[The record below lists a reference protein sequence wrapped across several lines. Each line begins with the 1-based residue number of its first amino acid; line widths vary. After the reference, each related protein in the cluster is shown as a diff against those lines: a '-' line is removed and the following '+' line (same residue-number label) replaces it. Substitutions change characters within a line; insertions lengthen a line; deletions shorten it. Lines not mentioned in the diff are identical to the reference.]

1 MKLLITAA
9 TDMEL
14 LAAQKAAAASAHA
27 VTCAVTGIGIAAT
40 AYHTTKLLLSGQY
53 DLAINIGIA
62 GSFTGRFPL
71 GSVVCPVKEYFGDS
85 GVQTPGGFSSLFD
98 EQLLH
103 ENTFPFVDGALKAD
117 VPPAFAGLFQK
128 YPPATGI
135 TLQMASG
142 VQPRIDELQQRFHP
156 DIETMESAAF
166 FYVCLSQK
174 VPFAALRAISNKVE
188 VRNKAAWNIPLAIQ
202 NLETALREIFTIL
215 LFTIDH
221 CTDNSK

>member
-9 TDMEL
+9 TENEL
-14 LAAQKAAAASAHA
+14 LAAQQAAGASAQA
-27 VTCAVTGIGIAAT
+27 VTFAVTGIGIAST
-40 AYHTTKLLLSGQY
+40 AYHTTKLLLTGAY
-53 DLAINIGIA
+53 DWALNVGIA
-62 GSFTGRFPL
+62 GSFTGRFPA

-85 GVQTPGGFSSLFD
+85 GVQTPAGFSSLFD

-103 ENTFPFVDGALKAD
+103 ENTFPFVDGALNAD
-117 VPPAFAGLFQK
+117 MPPVAAGLFK
-128 YPPATGI
+128 GYPPVTGI

-142 VQPRIDELQQRFHP
+142 AQQRIDELQQRFHP

-202 NLETALREIFTIL
+202 NLEIAIRGIVGSL
-215 LFTIDH
+215 
-221 CTDNSK
+221 

>member
-9 TDMEL
+9 TDNEL
-14 LAAQKAAAASAHA
+14 LAAQKAAATSAHA
-27 VTCAVTGIGIAAT
+27 VTFAVTGIGIAAT
-40 AYHTTKLLLSGQY
+40 AYHTTKLLLAGTY

-62 GSFTGRFPL
+62 GSFTARFPI

-85 GVQTPGGFSSLFD
+85 GVQTPAGFSSLFD
-98 EQLLH
+98 EQLLQ
-103 ENTFPFVDGALKAD
+103 ENTFPFVDGALKATI
-117 VPPAFAGLFQK
+117 PPPLAAAFEK

-142 VQPRIDELQQRFHP
+142 AQQRIDELQQRFHP

-188 VRNKAAWNIPLAIQ
+188 VRNKAAWNIPLALQ
-202 NLETALREIFTIL
+202 NLETAIREIVG
-215 LFTIDH
+215 
-221 CTDNSK
+221 SSSGSRQ

>member
-9 TDMEL
+9 TGNEL
-14 LAAQKAAAASAHA
+14 LAAQKAAATSAHA
-27 VTCAVTGIGIAAT
+27 VTFSVTGIGMVST
-40 AYHTTKLLLSGQY
+40 AYHTTKLLLAGSY
-53 DLAINIGIA
+53 DLAINVGIA
-62 GSFTGRFPL
+62 GSFSGQFPV

-85 GVQTPGGFSSLFD
+85 GVQTPAGFSSLFD

-117 VPPAFAGLFQK
+117 IPPAFAGLFK
-128 YPPATGI
+128 EYPPVTGI

-142 VQPRIDELQQRFHP
+142 AQQRIDELQQRFHP
-156 DIETMESAAF
+156 GIETMESAAF

-188 VRNKAAWNIPLAIQ
+188 IRNKAAWNIPLALQ
-202 NLETALREIFTIL
+202 NLETAIRRVVGSLQ
-215 LFTIDH
+215 
-221 CTDNSK
+221 